1 MAMVFCRGCGKEIH
15 ESALSCPQC
24 GAQQRQAASNGNT
37 NPLRERVLKEV
48 SSSKI
53 SFVDTLLLPFRMF
66 RKLVL
71 TENHLLLTNSGK
83 TRIYVDIPLSDIT
96 SVGYANG
103 GSLGFP
109 PGYLLPTAIAV
120 STTTGNFKFN
130 FGLLNYSKRKEWVEA
145 IKAQTSGTGAQSF
158 LAAAQSGRLQPSLD
172 ASPVDG
178 KRPAI
183 VVGAVV
189 VALLLIGLFSSMKGT
204 STTPAV
210 AAAPPPTSAMSAS
223 SSSGVDGQAPQPSAA
238 FKELYQVT
246 PAANG
251 TANLNDGQIASLYY
265 AATFM
270 TEAGQRHLIFVQRS
284 KPGQES
290 YADAGNIDVISF
302 RNDGGQWVPD
312 AQARGVF
319 AAGAYGGTAALTVEE
334 SAKVERHAL
343 RDDVTGVFLP
353 SSSSH
358 QGYSTD
364 FLEIVGVG
372 SRKVGYLGQVEVAG
386 NNAGA
391 CDPSEKSGAQ
401 ACYDWKGKVEIAA
414 AQPGQFS
421 KITVK
426 KTGTEHAG
434 PAIVRASSTVYT
446 KSQDGGYAAPND

>member
-1 MAMVFCRGCGKEIH
+1 
-15 ESALSCPQC
+15 
-24 GAQQRQAASNGNT
+24 
-37 NPLRERVLKEV
+37 
-48 SSSKI
+48 
-53 SFVDTLLLPFRMF
+53 MF

-120 STTTGNFKFN
+120 STTTGKFKFQI
-130 FGLLNYSKRKEWVEA
+130 GLLNYSKRKEWIEA
-145 IKAQTSGTGAQSF
+145 IKAQTSGMGAQSF
-158 LAAAQSGRLQPSLD
+158 SSAAQPGRLQPSLD
-172 ASPVDG
+172 ASPLDG

-189 VALLLIGLFSSMKGT
+189 VALLAIGLFSSMKEKANAEIT
-204 STTPAV
+204 AS
-210 AAAPPPTSAMSAS
+210 PPPVPTVSAPS
-223 SSSGVDGQAPQPSAA
+223 SSSVGGQIPQPSAA
-238 FKELYQVT
+238 FNELYQVAPT
-246 PAANG
+246 ANG

-290 YADAGNIDVISF
+290 YADGGNIDVVSF

-353 SSSSH
+353 GSTSH

-372 SRKVGYLGQVEVAG
+372 PQKVGYLGQVEVAG

-391 CDPSEKSGAQ
+391 CDPAEKSGAQ

-414 AQPGQFS
+414 AKPGQFS

-434 PAIVRASSTVYT
+434 PAIVRASSTTYT
-446 KSQDGGYAAPND
+446 KSQDGVYAAPHD